1 MALKNFNTFPLLE
14 EYLNYLTV
22 IKGRSPNT
30 VVEYRTDILMFF
42 SYRIAKAQAGNRRNK
57 SKKNC
62 IHPAI
67 LEISQTK
74 AKVIENNVS
83 EELETPENFKTNAEA
98 QLETVIHLPNK
109 YRFLVSGNYLIFYT
123 IDASSVKIVRILYGK
138 RDYVKVLFS
147 NSERTV

>member
-83 EELETPENFKTNAEA
+83 EELET
-98 QLETVIHLPNK
+98 Q
-109 YRFLVSGNYLIFYT
+109 
-123 IDASSVKIVRILYGK
+123 KI
-138 RDYVKVLFS
+138 
-147 NSERTV
+147 SERMPKHSSKLSFTYQINTGSLFRETTLSSTPLMLHQ